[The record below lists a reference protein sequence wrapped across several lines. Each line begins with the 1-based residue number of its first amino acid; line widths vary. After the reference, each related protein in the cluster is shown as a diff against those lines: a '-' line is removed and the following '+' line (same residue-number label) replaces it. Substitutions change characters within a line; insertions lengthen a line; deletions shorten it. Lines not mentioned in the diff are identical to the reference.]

1 MTLHWFIYFF
11 KSFFHKS
18 LNKNHLYK
26 SSIFQSYLTY
36 FLGQVQKIKKN
47 SPQKEFLTFQEM
59 EFSSSNIKKILIFSQ
74 KKAFLIFWKIEL
86 SDSKVKKRLIFLEIK
101 TCASQP
107 KPKKKKKN
115 PPRQNFFTLGNGNLK
130 TETLKKVLIFQEVTY
145 KAWKSKISYTFLYKE
160 VKFSKLKYFLI
171 IKMWYFSSFYNT
183 FFYTQQ
189 AFNLLQDFCNVHDHI
204 VTFFVFPIYKDFDIF
219 YDLFLQ
225 SFFNFLIIFNW

>member
-26 SSIFQSYLTY
+26 SSIFQSYLSY
-36 FLGQVQKIKKN
+36 FFGQVQKIKKN

-101 TCASQP
+101 TCTSQP

-115 PPRQNFFTLGNGNLK
+115 PPRQNLFTLGNGNLK
-130 TETLKKVLIFQEVTY
+130 TETLKKLLIFQEVTY

-183 FFYTQQ
+183 FSIL
-189 AFNLLQDFCNVHDHI
+189 NKLSIFCKI
-204 VTFFVFPIYKDFDIF
+204 FVTFTTILS
-219 YDLFLQ
+219 LFLFFLFTKILI
-225 SFFNFLIIFNW
+225 SFTIFFCSLSLTSW